1 MSEFEENI
9 RQSITIILGT
19 KPGERRM
26 LPDFGCRIHELMF
39 APNTPATATTI
50 SYEVRRSLA
59 RWEPRILVDSVDA
72 FPDANGHMRVTV
84 KYTIRSTDSEQ
95 DLSVLLNP
103 GA

>member
-1 MSEFEENI
+1 MVKSADPQHF
-9 RQSITIILGT
+9 
-19 KPGERRM
+19 RRA
-26 LPDFGCRIHELMF
+26 G
-39 APNTPATATTI
+39 I
-50 SYEVRRSLA
+50 SPPTRSLA